1 MLNLTKTTSCGRFTV
16 TIVSN
21 AAEDTLIST
30 TEIARSLQELAELLV
45 NGADAAIELASQIVP
60 VTITTREQDGD
71 LDFE

>member
-60 VTITTREQDGD
+60 VTINTREQDGN

>member
-1 MLNLTKTTSCGRFTV
+1 VLNLSKTTSCGRFTV
-16 TIVSN
+16 TVVSN
-21 AAEDTLIST
+21 ATADTLISS

-60 VTITTREQDGD
+60 VTITTREQDGN

>member
-1 MLNLTKTTSCGRFTV
+1 MLNLSKTTSCGRFTV
-16 TIVSN
+16 TVVSN
-21 AAEDTLIST
+21 VTADTLISS

-60 VTITTREQDGD
+60 VTIPTREQDGD